1 MLVMKVFG
9 ISALCFTFVDLVS
22 SPALAQSMITTY
34 AGPSL
39 PVDGSQAI
47 TQTIGVP
54 QGVSADG
61 AGGFYVS
68 SSQNRVYHV
77 GSEGTLTVIA
87 GNGSRGFSGDNGLA
101 LSAQLNYVHGVAAD
115 SAGNVFIA
123 DTNNNR
129 IRKVT
134 PAGFIT
140 TVAGTG
146 TWGSGGDGGP
156 AVSSQLSGPRGVAV
170 DQAGNLFIADTGN
183 NEIRMV
189 TAAGVIS
196 TVAGNGTAGFSGD
209 GGPLLRSLPPRAPVQ
224 PPQAGRSA
232 SFQQMEE
239 RRRFPSSSFRI
250 NREEQLPY
258 RRLVFPQPLGWRSAS
273 TSNPPELM
281 DSQARFKAVLPW
293 PTIPSR
299 Q

>member
-9 ISALCFTFVDLVS
+9 ISALCFTFFVLVS

-146 TWGSGGDGGP
+146 TWDSGGDGSP
-156 AVSSQLSGPRGVAV
+156 AVSSQQSGQHRIDWKCGVPRRQWSI
-170 DQAGNLFIADTGN
+170 D
-183 NEIRMV
+183 
-189 TAAGVIS
+189 
-196 TVAGNGTAGFSGD
+196 
-209 GGPLLRSLPPRAPVQ
+209 
-224 PPQAGRSA
+224 
-232 SFQQMEE
+232 E
-239 RRRFPSSSFRI
+239 RC
-250 NREEQLPY
+250 NR
-258 RRLVFPQPLGWRSAS
+258 W
-273 TSNPPELM
+273 T
-281 DSQARFKAVLPW
+281 K
-293 PTIPSR
+293 
-299 Q
+299 